1 MSTNRYFN
9 HFSYAREQDFVED
22 LIIES
27 TKIYGHDVKYLPRTI
42 VDRDDLYGEDRLS
55 TFNAAAEVE
64 VYIKNVDAFEG
75 EGTILSRFGLEMRDE
90 ITFTIARKRWNQIRQ
105 EKLLTEI
112 GYNLLQETANT
123 NQPSRQFL
131 STPAQ
136 TFGFLLEDGT
146 GDGYQITSERPMEGD
161 LIYFPMVDKLFEIK
175 FVEHEE
181 IFYQTG
187 RLQTYDLRCEL
198 FEYSSE
204 RIDTGDAVIDAIEDN
219 YSNDLL
225 FYQFTLED
233 DSGVLLTE
241 DGDTLLQESTL
252 NTTDSQANNSVFR
265 SEILADDILDF
276 SESNPWGEGARW

>member
-9 HFSYAREQDFVED
+9 HFSYAREQDLVED

-136 TFGFLLEDGT
+136 TFGFLLEEGT

-276 SESNPWGEGARW
+276 SESNPWGEGRW

>member
-9 HFSYAREQDFVED
+9 HFSYAREQDLVED

-123 NQPSRQFL
+123 NQPSRQFP

-136 TFGFLLEDGT
+136 TFGFLLEEGT

-276 SESNPWGEGARW
+276 SESNPWGEGQGW

>member
-1 MSTNRYFN
+1 MPTNRYFN
-9 HFSYAREQDFVED
+9 HFSYAREQDLVED

-64 VYIKNVDAFEG
+64 MYIKNVDAFEG

-136 TFGFLLEDGT
+136 TFGFLLEEGT

-276 SESNPWGEGARW
+276 SESNPWGEGQGW

>member
-1 MSTNRYFN
+1 MPTNRYFN
-9 HFSYAREQDFVED
+9 HFSYAREQDLVED

-136 TFGFLLEDGT
+136 TFGFLLEEGT

-276 SESNPWGEGARW
+276 SESNPWGEGQGW